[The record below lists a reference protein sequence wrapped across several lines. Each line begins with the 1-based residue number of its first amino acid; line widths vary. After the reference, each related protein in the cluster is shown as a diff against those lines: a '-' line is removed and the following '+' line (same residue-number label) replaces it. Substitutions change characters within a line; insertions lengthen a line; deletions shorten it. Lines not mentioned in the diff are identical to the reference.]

1 MAVFEKLGTYKNFG
15 LLVIRIG
22 LGIMFI
28 YHGVPKLSG
37 GPDHWEKLGGAMK
50 VVGISYAPAF
60 WGFMAAV
67 TETFGGLL
75 LMIGLVFRPVCILLI
90 INLSIAGLMQFSK
103 GGALEAAAH
112 AIEDGIVFLGL
123 LFIGPGLYSVD
134 KK

>member
-1 MAVFEKLGTYKNFG
+1 MAIFENLGKYKNFG
-15 LLVIRIG
+15 LLIIRIG

-37 GPDHWEKLGGAMK
+37 GPEHWEKLGGATK
-50 VVGISYAPAF
+50 VVGIHYAPAF
-60 WGFMAAV
+60 WGFMAAI

-90 INLSIAGLMQFSK
+90 INLTIAALMHFSK
-103 GGALEAAAH
+103 GGGLEAAAH
-112 AIEDGIVFLGL
+112 AMEDGIMFLGL